1 MGPLLVGAVVGWG
14 RWADGSTW
22 LLRALV
28 PAAAS
33 ALAPAA
39 LGDCGAC
46 PAAAARSRLLPGVTA
61 GRDGSCGAVAPA
73 AWGDFGV
80 GANRGLILCREVNDL
95 IWTPEALAFF
105 DRYFLRFCCANPAV
119 LRSKGV
125 DAPGLRFYSFTS
137 RESIRAQLIEVPLW
151 RRSPASSSLDWGKQP
166 RLSNCE
172 PAQTYLRGCLH
183 NSRYYVCEVLKG
195 AAGGHDDV
203 CFAFGRN
210 PACR

>member
-1 MGPLLVGAVVGWG
+1 M
-14 RWADGSTW
+14 
-22 LLRALV
+22 RALA

-33 ALAPAA
+33 ALRACRLGGLRSAA
-39 LGDCGAC
+39 GSCGAL
-46 PAAAARSRLLPGVTA
+46 RLLPA
-61 GRDGSCGAVAPA
+61 GTLGSCGSCGAVAPA

-80 GANRGLILCREVNDL
+80 GVNRGLILSREVNDL

-119 LRSKGV
+119 LWSKGV
-125 DAPGLRFYSFTS
+125 DAPGLRFYSSTS

-151 RRSPASSSLDWGKQP
+151 RRSPASSSLDWGKRP
-166 RLSNCE
+166 RLNNYE
-172 PAQTYLRGCLH
+172 PAQVYLTGCLH
-183 NSRYYVCEVLKG
+183 SSRYYVCGVLKG
-195 AAGGHDDV
+195 AAGGHDDI